1 MKTFEIIFSFKTS
14 KEDIKNFVLLD
25 TLRHKLLLHPD
36 FQHLGLDIIR
46 QYNCYLCSGLSVL
59 SLYSPHLRMLVKYS
73 GSISFLNTKLNDIW
87 RQICK
92 STIPSVRTNVGIQ
105 LLVL

>member
-14 KEDIKNFVLLD
+14 KEDIKNFVFLD
-25 TLRHKLLLHPD
+25 VLRHKLLMHPD
-36 FQHLGLDIIR
+36 FQRLGLDVIR
-46 QYNCYLCSGLSVL
+46 QYNCYLCSGVSVL
-59 SLYSPHLRMLVKYS
+59 SLYSPHICMLVKYS

-92 STIPSVRTNVGIQ
+92 TSIPGVRTNVGVK

>member
-1 MKTFEIIFSFKTS
+1 MKTLDILFTFKTS

-25 TLRHKLLLHPD
+25 TLRHKLLMHPD
-36 FQHLGLDIIR
+36 FQKLGLDIVR
-46 QYNCYLCSGLSVL
+46 QYNCYLCSGVSVL

-73 GSISFLNTKLNDIW
+73 KSISSLNTKLNNIW

-92 STIPSVRTNVGIQ
+92 STIPSVRTSVGIQ

>member
-25 TLRHKLLLHPD
+25 TLCHKLLLHPD
-36 FQHLGLDIIR
+36 FQRLGLDIIR
-46 QYNCYLCSGLSVL
+46 QYNCYLCSGLSVS
-59 SLYSPHLRMLVKYS
+59 SLYSPHLSMLVKYS
-73 GSISFLNTKLNDIW
+73 GSISSLNTKLNDVW

-92 STIPSVRTNVGIQ
+92 ATIPGVRTNVGVK
-105 LLVL
+105 LLIL

>member
-36 FQHLGLDIIR
+36 FQRLGLDIIR

-59 SLYSPHLRMLVKYS
+59 SLYSPHLCMLVKYS
-73 GSISFLNTKLNDIW
+73 GGISSLNTKLNDIW

-92 STIPSVRTNVGIQ
+92 TSIPGVRTNVGIQ